1 MTPATETHTRMETV
15 MTEFASMLILNNA
28 PDTIERQGQSP
39 EAAAQM
45 RVDSG
50 GEVSTRS
57 IGDQSFFDPIR
68 AILTLGADTKQSTI
82 LEGATS

>member
-1 MTPATETHTRMETV
+1 MTPATKAQTRMETV
-15 MTEFASMLILNNA
+15 MTEFASMLILNKA

-45 RVDSG
+45 SVDSG
-50 GEVSTRS
+50 GEVSTQS
-57 IGDQSFFDPIR
+57 IGDESFCNPIR
-68 AILTLGADTKQSTI
+68 TILAPAESTNKSPR